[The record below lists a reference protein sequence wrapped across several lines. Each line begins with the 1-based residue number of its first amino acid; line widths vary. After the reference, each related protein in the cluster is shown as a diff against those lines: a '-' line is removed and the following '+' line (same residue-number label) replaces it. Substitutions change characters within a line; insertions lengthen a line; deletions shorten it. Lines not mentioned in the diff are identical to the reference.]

1 MPTFRITFIDGS
13 QREVQAFKIDG
24 NKPSDRG
31 DSYSFM
37 IGNRAAA
44 VVPKA
49 QVKIIEKIDD
59 GDTQ

>member
-1 MPTFRITFIDGS
+1 MPTFRITFIDGT
-13 QREVQAFKIDG
+13 QREVKAFKIEG

-31 DSYSFM
+31 DTYSF
-37 IGNRAAA
+37 IAGNRAEA

-59 GDTQ
+59 GDAA

>member
-13 QREVQAFKIDG
+13 QREVQAFKIEG

-31 DSYSFM
+31 DSYSLM
-37 IGNRAAA
+37 VGNRAAV